1 MAKRVYRTSQG
12 KSIDLGALQLQN
24 ETVRAVGNM
33 GVNARGDV
41 VNPQNVT
48 VETKNQKVGRQYKK
62 QVRNNVTDEMP
73 PVSKTKQQKAQA
85 PAGKKVEKT
94 KVEKPKVEK
103 VAKEVDEIIPA
114 VEEVVE
120 SEPVIEPV
128 TEPAPVAKS
137 EPTLSGL
144 AGAIAKA
151 KSVKQEPMKTP
162 RQLRQ
167 EASGVKKI

>member
-1 MAKRVYRTSQG
+1 MARRVYRTSQG

-73 PVSKTKQQKAQA
+73 PVSKSKQQKVQE
-85 PAGKKVEKT
+85 PTGKKVEKT
-94 KVEKPKVEK
+94 ESAKPKTEK
-103 VAKEVDEIIPA
+103 VKAEKV

-120 SEPVIEPV
+120 TVIPEVEIEPV
-128 TEPAPVAKS
+128 VQPEPVTKS
-137 EPTLSGL
+137 EPALSGL

>member
-41 VNPQNVT
+41 INPQNNT
-48 VETKNQKVGRQYKK
+48 IETKNQSVNRQYKK
-62 QVRNNVTDEMP
+62 QVRTNVTDEMP
-73 PVSKTKQQKAQA
+73 PVSKSKKQKQEVQT
-85 PAGKKVEKT
+85 PV
-94 KVEKPKVEK
+94 VEK
-103 VAKEVDEIIPA
+103 VKEVDN
-114 VEEVVE
+114 VQ
-120 SEPVIEPV
+120 V
-128 TEPAPVAKS
+128 TPEPATEVEIAEVPELEVEASPAPAPKEKS
-137 EPTLSGL
+137 TPKLDGL

-151 KSVKQEPMKTP
+151 KQVKQEPMKTP

-167 EASGVKKI
+167 EQSGVKKI

>member
-41 VNPQNVT
+41 VSPQNVT

-62 QVRNNVTDEMP
+62 QVRSNVIDEMP
-73 PVSKTKQQKAQA
+73 PVSKNKKQIVEPV
-85 PAGKKVEKT
+85 PAKVE
-94 KVEKPKVEK
+94 
-103 VAKEVDEIIPA
+103 EIIPA
-114 VEEVVE
+114 VEEKVTEPETNAETITEPTVE
-120 SEPVIEPV
+120 QPVEPVSAPEPV
-128 TEPAPVAKS
+128 TKS
-137 EPTLSGL
+137 EPALSGL

-167 EASGVKKI
+167 EAKGVKKI